1 MAEISVVAPR
11 DIWED
16 VEGKEVL
23 VARKGERISLEQAMK
38 HKIVP
43 IGSQS
48 FGGLET
54 K

>member
-11 DIWED
+11 DIWETID
-16 VEGKEVL
+16 GKETL
-23 VARKGERISLEQAMK
+23 IARKGERISLDQAMK

-43 IGSQS
+43 IASPS
-48 FGGLET
+48 LGGLET